1 MPNSLNTRLLRV
13 TNEEENGQV
22 ITQIRPREY
31 NHNISYGT
39 TLSNS
44 AGARINYDSLDSVSL
59 KFLNSLNQVNH
70 SLFLYLH
77 YLM

>member
-31 NHNISYGT
+31 NHNISHY
-39 TLSNS
+39 SNY
-44 AGARINYDSLDSVSL
+44 NLDYI
-59 KFLNSLNQVNH
+59 
-70 SLFLYLH
+70 FLYLH
-77 YLM
+77 VVFTPLKFPHPKHAQIRIADHTHF